1 MSYQSQHNKL
11 NRLKIEIATFP
22 KNIQERIARAC
33 WMQTKLHR
41 ESRYQSCYKI
51 VLTALNKQ
59 FSVVLSAV
67 ENSVANPQV
76 MIKAEPITDAL
87 EQIYMRVSVPFARYT
102 YDKLLS
108 KKHNL
113 QISF

>member
-1 MSYQSQHNKL
+1 
-11 NRLKIEIATFP
+11 
-22 KNIQERIARAC
+22 
-33 WMQTKLHR
+33 
-41 ESRYQSCYKI
+41 
-51 VLTALNKQ
+51 
-59 FSVVLSAV
+59 VLSAV